1 MKKILKWLGIL
12 LGGVLAF
19 VLVVGLIAPKSS
31 HVAVRIF
38 TKASAQNAAP
48 LFQKWENWDRWSP
61 WKASDSTMKVAIT
74 GTSGTVGSRY
84 DWMGENTGEGSMT
97 VTEIDAY
104 SLNFDLAFNGPL
116 PSTWKCKMEAQDT
129 LGGSTLSWTFDGESP
144 YPFNAFSY
152 LFNMENYVRSDFEKG
167 LKSIGSI
174 AEGPVTY
181 DIEMMKNPGLH
192 FLINRATVK
201 FGDIP
206 AFFGER
212 YGVIYPEAE
221 KLNIKA
227 GTPCGLFF
235 TYNSEKGET
244 DMAAAAEVP
253 ERPKQ
258 KSPLI
263 TAISIDRNV
272 APTLL
277 KINYY
282 GPYEGTGTAHEA
294 MDVFMKQ
301 ENLVQVPPVIERY
314 VTDPGT
320 QKDPNKVLTEII
332 YAVKKKN

>member
-38 TKASAQNAAP
+38 TKASAEKAAP
-48 LFQKWENWDRWSP
+48 LFQKWENWTQWSP
-61 WKASDSTMKVAIT
+61 WKASDSTMKVSIT
-74 GTSGTVGSRY
+74 GTSGTVGSKY
-84 DWMGENTGEGSMT
+84 NWVGEETGEGSMT

-104 SLNFDLAFNGPL
+104 SLNFDLAFGGPL

-129 LGGSTLSWTFDGESP
+129 VGGSILSWTFDGESP

-152 LFNMENYVRSDFEKG
+152 LFNMEDYVRSDFEKG
-167 LKSIGSI
+167 LKTISQI
-174 AEGPVTY
+174 AEGPVSY

-212 YGVIYPEAE
+212 YGVIYSEAE
-221 KLNIKA
+221 KLKIKA

-235 TYNSEKGET
+235 RYNNEKGET
-244 DMAAAAEVP
+244 DMAAAAELQ
-253 ERPKQ
+253 ERTNQ
-258 KSPLI
+258 KSPKF
-263 TAISIDRNV
+263 TAISFDRNE

-282 GPYEGTGTAHEA
+282 GPYEGTGAAHEA
-294 MDVFMKQ
+294 MDIFMKQ

-314 VTDPGT
+314 VTVPGT
-320 QKDPNKVLTEII
+320 EKDPNKVLTEII

>member
-31 HVAVRIF
+31 HIAVTFF
-38 TKASAQNAAP
+38 TKASAEKAAP
-48 LFQKWENWDRWSP
+48 LFQKWENWDQWSP
-61 WKASDSTMKVAIT
+61 WKASDSTMKVSIT
-74 GTSGTVGSRY
+74 GTSGSVGSRY
-84 DWMGENTGEGSMT
+84 NWVGEETGEGSMT

-104 SLNFDLAFNGPL
+104 SLNFDLAFGGPL

-129 LGGSTLSWTFDGESP
+129 VGGSILSWTFDGESP

-152 LFNMENYVRSDFEKG
+152 LFNMEDYVRSDFEKG
-167 LKSIGSI
+167 LKTISQI
-174 AEGPVTY
+174 AEGPVSY

-201 FGDIP
+201 FGAIP
-206 AFFGER
+206 SFFAER
-212 YGVIYPEAE
+212 YGIIYPESE
-221 KLNIKA
+221 KLKIKA
-227 GTPCGLFF
+227 TTPCGLFF
-235 TYNSEKGET
+235 TYNTQKGET
-244 DMAAAAEVP
+244 DMAAAASVS
-253 ERPKQ
+253 ERPSQ
-258 KSPLI
+258 KSKLF
-263 TAISIDRNV
+263 TALSIENSE

-282 GPYEGTGTAHEA
+282 GPYEGTGSAHEA

-320 QKDPNKVLTEII
+320 EKDPNKVLTEII